1 LTLFFSTELTQQVE
15 VLLAGSGSRLMFLCT
30 LLVDAVQQVQAWRN
44 GALVSLQLPSGEAD
58 RFEALAK
65 NRHMS
70 LPDLVRQLLLQEY
83 YRGQRLVPGGND
95 KALAQAVA

>member
-1 LTLFFSTELTQQVE
+1 
-15 VLLAGSGSRLMFLCT
+15 MFLCT